1 MLLGCMALILQI
13 LIWWTRQQ
21 AQVKVDKR
29 DLTNHAAKRGLD
41 MNDKDETLEAAKD
54 TGNSTA
60 AGVMPMITEG
70 QIGRASCRERVYV
83 LV

>member
-1 MLLGCMALILQI
+1 
-13 LIWWTRQQ
+13 
-21 AQVKVDKR
+21 
-29 DLTNHAAKRGLD
+29 

-70 QIGRASCRERVYV
+70 QAANGKTEDELDKDRKKRTKKDGANSSSLGSAESREDSVRSQ
-83 LV
+83 